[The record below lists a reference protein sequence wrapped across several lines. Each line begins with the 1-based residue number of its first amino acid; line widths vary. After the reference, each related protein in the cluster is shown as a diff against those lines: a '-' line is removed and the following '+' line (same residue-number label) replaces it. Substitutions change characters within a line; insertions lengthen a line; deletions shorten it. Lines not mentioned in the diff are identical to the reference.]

1 MQQGLSECSDP
12 QEPCQ
17 NIPYKKKK
25 KKPAAFSLQ
34 VNYTDWVMPLV
45 SKF

>member
-25 KKPAAFSLQ
+25 KTRSL
-34 VNYTDWVMPLV
+34 
-45 SKF
+45 